1 MSHLQEFEFST
12 SHKHTNTIRIECTF
26 IQSPLK
32 LHIRHHLLH
41 FTCSFFCLLSFS
53 SSFFFINF
61 YSYLLFRSLVIHH
74 NNTQLSRSPAIRLYM
89 SNMKNSF
96 PSAVS
101 HQIALLLFFASIERL
116 VVYIF
121 DTLSLTNG
129 GSIWATVSM
138 WISYVKVYARCMYL
152 CRKCYALHKYIHMQ
166 RFRLTVYIWS
176 SLSIEF
182 TSAGKHLP
190 CNIQPLFP
198 CGRYGFSVF
207 CIGWWAC
214 VCK

>member
-1 MSHLQEFEFST
+1 MVSNWNFNVTVLT
-12 SHKHTNTIRIECTF
+12 LARIRSRFYRNFVMLTCHIF
-26 IQSPLK
+26 KNLNFR
-32 LHIRHHLLH
+32 LHINTRTP
-41 FTCSFFCLLSFS
+41 FASNALSFS
-53 SSFFFINF
+53 PLWNYIFDIIFFILRVLFFAFCLSLLLFIFFFHKF

-129 GSIWATVSM
+129 GSIWAYGVHVNFVCQSVRSFVCICGVNVMHCTNT
-138 WISYVKVYARCMYL
+138 YA
-152 CRKCYALHKYIHMQ
+152 
-166 RFRLTVYIWS
+166 
-176 SLSIEF
+176 
-182 TSAGKHLP
+182 
-190 CNIQPLFP
+190 CN
-198 CGRYGFSVF
+198 GF
-207 CIGWWAC
+207 I
-214 VCK
+214 

>member
-41 FTCSFFCLLSFS
+41 FTCSFFLPSVFL
-53 SSFFFINF
+53 FFFLFFFFHKF

-116 VVYIF
+116 VVYIS

-129 GSIWATVSM
+129 GSIRAYGVHVNFVCQSIRSFVCICGVNVMHCTNT
-138 WISYVKVYARCMYL
+138 YA
-152 CRKCYALHKYIHMQ
+152 
-166 RFRLTVYIWS
+166 
-176 SLSIEF
+176 
-182 TSAGKHLP
+182 
-190 CNIQPLFP
+190 CN
-198 CGRYGFSVF
+198 GF
-207 CIGWWAC
+207 I
-214 VCK
+214 

>member
-1 MSHLQEFEFST
+1 MHFHSVPFETTYST
-12 SHKHTNTIRIECTF
+12 S
-26 IQSPLK
+26 
-32 LHIRHHLLH
+32 
-41 FTCSFFCLLSFS
+41 S
-53 SSFFFINF
+53 SSFYVFFFLPSVFLFFFFFFFINF

-166 RFRLTVYIWS
+166 RFRLTVFIWS

-182 TSAGKHLP
+182 TSTGKHLP